1 MQPIPQVTPM
11 CSIKML
17 SISTVMKDKVYFP
30 VNEKSYAI
38 GTSHDLDLLPR
49 VIKDQVES
57 NKFGV
62 QHQTAT
68 THG

>member
-1 MQPIPQVTPM
+1 M
-11 CSIKML
+11 S
-17 SISTVMKDKVYFP
+17 DKVPFHA
-30 VNEKSYAI
+30 NGNCYAI
-38 GTSHDLDLLPR
+38 GTSHDLELLPS

-68 THG
+68 THGWFNLRNAKQSNQAGGHHY

>member
-1 MQPIPQVTPM
+1 M
-11 CSIKML
+11 S
-17 SISTVMKDKVYFP
+17 DKVPFHA
-30 VNEKSYAI
+30 NGNCYAI
-38 GTSHDLDLLPR
+38 GTSHDLELLPS

>member
-1 MQPIPQVTPM
+1 
-11 CSIKML
+11 
-17 SISTVMKDKVYFP
+17 MKDKVYFP

-68 THG
+68 THGWFNLRNAKQSNQAGGHDY

>member
-1 MQPIPQVTPM
+1 MQPPPQVTLK
-11 CSIKML
+11 CSIKIL
-17 SISTVMKDKVYFP
+17 SISTFMSDKVPFHA
-30 VNEKSYAI
+30 NGNCYAI
-38 GTSHDLDLLPR
+38 GTSHDLELLPS

>member
-1 MQPIPQVTPM
+1 LQPRPQVTSTF
-11 CSIKML
+11 SIKIL
-17 SISTVMKDKVYFP
+17 SISTFIRDKVSF
-30 VNEKSYAI
+30 NANGNCYAI
-38 GTSHDLDLLPR
+38 GTSHDLDLLPS
-49 VIKDQVES
+49 VTEDQSQS

>member
-1 MQPIPQVTPM
+1 
-11 CSIKML
+11 
-17 SISTVMKDKVYFP
+17 MKDKVCFHA
-30 VNEKSYAI
+30 NGKCYAI
-38 GTSHDLDLLPR
+38 GTSHDLDLLLR